1 VIPRS
6 PNLAAAESVPTA
18 SGLPIRRARL
28 SWLRA
33 LPLLARP
40 VTQTMPWVP
49 LITGC
54 LAGTGYLTLMA
65 HVADSAHW
73 LLGSGYVREAFLP
86 AIAGLAFVVRAPFR
100 PLTQVTPVPA
110 WVTPA
115 SHLLLAA
122 PILAA
127 TCWAQLRIAA
137 HNTVTLTLG
146 DPPAAYPLIAQL
158 TGWCTVTVAAAA
170 CVDRSRYADLG
181 GATAVPVSAA
191 VIALAWY
198 LPMTHKLL
206 VQPPATAHGVTV
218 AWYAI
223 ATGALALT
231 CAAMRDQW
239 HRYKPHLHRHS
250 PPRRN
255 QPQGAGTSCS
265 ESPCR
270 AASTSSARTGEARSA
285 GPSSTTQPGPLI

>member
-1 VIPRS
+1 VTPRS
-6 PNLAAAESVPTA
+6 PNLVPASNVPTA
-18 SGLPIRRARL
+18 SGQPGRPAWRTRL

-54 LAGTGYLTLMA
+54 LAGTGYLALMA

-73 LLGSGYVREAFLP
+73 LLGSGYLREAFLP

-100 PLTQVTPVPA
+100 PLTQVTPVPT

-137 HNTVTLTLG
+137 HNTETLTLG
-146 DPPAAYPLIAQL
+146 HPPAVYPLIAQL

-181 GATAVPVSAA
+181 GATAIPVSGAA
-191 VIALAWY
+191 IALAWY
-198 LPMTHKLL
+198 LPITHKLL
-206 VQPPATAHGVTV
+206 VQPPATPHCVTI
-218 AWYAI
+218 AWYAT
-223 ATGALALT
+223 ATAALGLT
-231 CAAMRDQW
+231 RVAMRDRW
-239 HRYKPHLHRHS
+239 HRYRPHLRRRS

-255 QPQGAGTSCS
+255 KP
-265 ESPCR
+265 
-270 AASTSSARTGEARSA
+270 
-285 GPSSTTQPGPLI
+285 